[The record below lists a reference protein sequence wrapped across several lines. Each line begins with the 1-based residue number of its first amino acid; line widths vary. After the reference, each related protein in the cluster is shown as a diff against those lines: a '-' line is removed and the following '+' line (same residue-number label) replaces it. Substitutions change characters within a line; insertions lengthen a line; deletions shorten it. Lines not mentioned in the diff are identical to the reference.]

1 MARAIR
7 IGYQARPQH
16 GSYDAMRASWIEAE
30 ALGVDAIYNWDHFYP
45 LYDDPDG
52 PHFECW
58 TLIAAL
64 AEATS
69 RVEVGALV
77 TCMSYRNPNLLADM
91 ARTVDHIS
99 NGRLTLGIGSGWFEK
114 DYTEFGYEF
123 GTPITRLHA
132 FRDAIPVIR
141 ERMAVGNPPPVRGK
155 IPIMIGGGGE
165 KVMLKLVAQHADI
178 WHGFGSPDEIRHKC
192 EVLDAHC
199 ATVGRDPAEI
209 ERSIMLNA
217 EEIPADAGELNEK
230 LEQFIAAGATFFI
243 YGTSGP
249 EWPLDGL
256 KALLDWRSGR
266 TS

>member
-30 ALGVDAIYNWDHFYP
+30 TLGVDAIYNWDHFYP

-123 GTPITRLHA
+123 GTAITRLHA
-132 FRDAIPVIR
+132 FRDAIPVIKD
-141 ERMAVGNPPPVRGK
+141 RMAIGNPPPVRGK
-155 IPIMIGGGGE
+155 
-165 KVMLKLVAQHADI
+165 L
-178 WHGFGSPDEIRHKC
+178 
-192 EVLDAHC
+192 
-199 ATVGRDPAEI
+199 
-209 ERSIMLNA
+209 
-217 EEIPADAGELNEK
+217 
-230 LEQFIAAGATFFI
+230 
-243 YGTSGP
+243 
-249 EWPLDGL
+249 
-256 KALLDWRSGR
+256 R
-266 TS
+266 TP

>member
-132 FRDAIPVIR
+132 FRDAIPVIK
-141 ERMAVGNPPPVRGK
+141 ERMAVGNPPPVRGT

-230 LEQFIAAGATFFI
+230 LEQFIDAGATFFI

>member
-30 ALGVDAIYNWDHFYP
+30 TLGVDAIYNWDHFYP

-123 GTPITRLHA
+123 GTAITRLHA
-132 FRDAIPVIR
+132 FRDAIPVI
-141 ERMAVGNPPPVRGK
+141 
-155 IPIMIGGGGE
+155 
-165 KVMLKLVAQHADI
+165 
-178 WHGFGSPDEIRHKC
+178 
-192 EVLDAHC
+192 
-199 ATVGRDPAEI
+199 
-209 ERSIMLNA
+209 
-217 EEIPADAGELNEK
+217 
-230 LEQFIAAGATFFI
+230 
-243 YGTSGP
+243 
-249 EWPLDGL
+249 
-256 KALLDWRSGR
+256 
-266 TS
+266 

>member
-1 MARAIR
+1 
-7 IGYQARPQH
+7 
-16 GSYDAMRASWIEAE
+16 MRASWIEAE
-30 ALGVDAIYNWDHFYP
+30 TLGVDAIYNWDHFYP

-123 GTPITRLHA
+123 GTAITRLHA
-132 FRDAIPVIR
+132 FRDAIPVIKD
-141 ERMAVGNPPPVRGK
+141 RMAIGNPPPVR
-155 IPIMIGGGGE
+155 
-165 KVMLKLVAQHADI
+165 
-178 WHGFGSPDEIRHKC
+178 DEIRHKC
-192 EVLDAHC
+192 EVLDMHC

-217 EEIPADAGELNEK
+217 EELDGDDAK
-230 LEQFIAAGATFFI
+230 LEAFVDAGATFFI
-243 YGTSGP
+243 YGASGP
-249 EWPLDGL
+249 DWPLEGL
-256 KALLDWRSGR
+256 QTLLDWRARRSG
-266 TS
+266 

>member
-1 MARAIR
+1 MRAIR

-16 GSYDAMRASWIEAE
+16 GSFAAMRDSWLKAE
-30 ALGVDAIYNWDHFYP
+30 EMGADAIYNWDHFYP

-52 PHFECW
+52 LHFECW
-58 TLIAAL
+58 TALAAL

-77 TCMSYRNPNLLADM
+77 TCNSYRNPQLLADM
-91 ARTVDHIS
+91 SRTIDHIS
-99 NGRLTLGIGSGWFEK
+99 NGRFILGIGSGWFER

-123 GTPITRLHA
+123 GTAITRLHA
-132 FRDAIPVIR
+132 FRDAIPVIK

-165 KVMLKLVAQHADI
+165 KVMLKLVAIHADI
-178 WHGFGSPDEIRHKC
+178 WHGFGSPEEIRHKC
-192 EVLDAHC
+192 EVLDRHC
-199 ATVGRDPAEI
+199 ADVGRDPAEI

-217 EEIPADAGELNEK
+217 DELAEPAKFEEFVD
-230 LEQFIAAGATFFI
+230 AGATFFI

-249 EWPLDGL
+249 DFPLEGL
-256 KALLDWRSGR
+256 QTLLDWRAQRAG
-266 TS
+266 